1 MPKIKL
7 LKVSQSGYDE
17 ELRDLLSN
25 ESEGWEE
32 VSNEDLKL
40 LYKYRFDL
48 HKYVG
53 EAVVII
59 EQIEAKEVIKNQLAS
74 IINALKEQ
82 EAKIEENKRK
92 YKEKQEERKAKLE
105 AKKIEKAQK
114 LLKDKGIIT

>member
-25 ESEGWEE
+25 ETEGWEE

-48 HKYVG
+48 HREVG
-53 EAVVII
+53 EAVVIV
-59 EQIEAKEVIKNQLAS
+59 EQIEAKKVIKNQLAS
-74 IINALKEQ
+74 VIKSLKEQ
-82 EAKIEENKRK
+82 EAKIEENQRK
-92 YKEKQEERKAKLE
+92 YKEREKERKAKLE
-105 AKKIEKAQK
+105 AKRIEKAQK
-114 LLKDKGIIT
+114 LLKEKGII